1 MNNSFR
7 KENTLE
13 GLEELKQV
21 PIKKLSRIIHPSLCL
36 VTVFEC
42 LLIPERVHRDRTQW
56 PRTAFLLCDSPI

>member
-42 LLIPERVHRDRTQW
+42 LLVPERVHRDRTQ
-56 PRTAFLLCDSPI
+56 